1 MVKKMTNN
9 KSFEQV
15 LEQLKQIVNDLENN
29 QLPLDQAIDAFE
41 TGIKLTKLAETKLQD
56 IKDKVTK
63 MVKDNNTTDF
73 KVDEE

>member
-1 MVKKMTNN
+1 MAEN

-29 QLPLDQAIDAFE
+29 QLSLDQAIDAFE
-41 TGIKLTKLAETKLQD
+41 TGIKLTKLRD

-63 MVKDNNTTDF
+63 IVKDNNTTDF

>member
-1 MVKKMTNN
+1 MTDN

-41 TGIKLTKLAETKLQD
+41 TGIKLTKLAEAKLQD

-63 MVKDNNTTDF
+63 IVKDNNPTDF

>member
-1 MVKKMTNN
+1 MADN

-41 TGIKLTKLAETKLQD
+41 TEIKLTKLAETKLQD

-63 MVKDNNTTDF
+63 IVKNNNPTDF

>member
-1 MVKKMTNN
+1 MVDN

-15 LEQLKQIVNDLENN
+15 LEQLKEIVNNLENN

-41 TGIKLTKLAETKLQD
+41 AGIKLTKLAETKLQD

-63 MVKDNNTTDF
+63 IVKDNNSTDF

>member
-1 MVKKMTNN
+1 MADN

-41 TGIKLTKLAETKLQD
+41 IGIKLTKLAETKLQD

-63 MVKDNNTTDF
+63 IVKDNNTTDF

>member
-1 MVKKMTNN
+1 MTNN
-9 KSFEQV
+9 KSFEQI

-41 TGIKLTKLAETKLQD
+41 TGIKLTKLSETKLQD

-63 MVKDNNTTDF
+63 IVKDNNPTDF